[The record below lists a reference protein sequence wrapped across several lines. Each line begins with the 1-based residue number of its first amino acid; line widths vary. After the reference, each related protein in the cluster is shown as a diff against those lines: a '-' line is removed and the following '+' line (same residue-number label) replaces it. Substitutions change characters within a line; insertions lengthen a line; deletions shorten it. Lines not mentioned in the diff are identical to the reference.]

1 MKEEELL
8 PSVQRGKAAGSGV
21 VGGGGFDLPT
31 VSEDRKTQR
40 ACCSSNGERKK
51 GKILNVKQLINYF
64 VCVCKSR
71 LIGGGPISE
80 GVCIRG

>member
-31 VSEDRKTQR
+31 DSEEDRKTQKVCYNSDGKR
-40 ACCSSNGERKK
+40 KERKEDGYK
-51 GKILNVKQLINYF
+51 GKI
-64 VCVCKSR
+64 
-71 LIGGGPISE
+71 
-80 GVCIRG
+80 